1 MLDNPSCVIS
11 HKGDPQSM
19 LPILGTAQSANM
31 PLIMGQSKSSDIDPP
46 VQRLNSGCGC
56 VLECRL
62 PEPQGQHVP
71 LPSFIEIL

>member
-31 PLIMGQSKSSDIDPP
+31 PLIMGQSKSSDIDTP
-46 VQRLNSGCGC
+46 VVKCLNSGY

>member
-31 PLIMGQSKSSDIDPP
+31 PLIMGQSKSSDIDTPP
-46 VQRLNSGCGC
+46 VERLNSGC
-56 VLECRL
+56 VLECHL

>member
-11 HKGDPQSM
+11 QKGDPQSM
-19 LPILGTAQSANM
+19 LPRPGTAQSANM
-31 PLIMGQSKSSDIDPP
+31 PLIMGPSKSSDIDTPP
-46 VQRLNSGCGC
+46 LKRHNSGC

-62 PEPQGQHVP
+62 PKPQGRYIL